1 MNIDGLQE
9 LTLSRTTSRTK
20 PDPTQSMQSIN
31 WKNEW
36 FPIEDATYLNFAA
49 HAAIPRMALN
59 AVRASVAA
67 KSQPHIVDDQ
77 SFFSVARSLRQTL
90 ATLIGASRDDI
101 ALMSGAGA
109 GLATIAYALKWS
121 AGDEVIIA
129 GGEFPAHY
137 ATWKPME
144 AREGIKLQITHPQGQ
159 FIQCSDL
166 IAAMT
171 PRTRVISVSH
181 VRFDDGSM
189 LDASSLSAA
198 CKRNGTLL
206 VLDVSQSCGAI
217 PMDVRSL
224 GADFI
229 VCAGYKYLLGPFG
242 TGFLWMKPQNA
253 DLLRPGPYNWLSQD
267 VESFTRLNFV
277 DPGPARTLS
286 RWDAAET
293 SSLYNF
299 NITVMEASL
308 KFVLNASPT
317 VIHDHNQALIS
328 YLFERLPDGYRL
340 ASPRQAAQRGVFGC
354 IEVDSRS
361 NTESVYQTL
370 RDERFVVALREGR
383 IRVAPHLLN
392 STQDIDRL
400 LVSLSRAWKG
410 LTHVDH

>member
-1 MNIDGLQE
+1 
-9 LTLSRTTSRTK
+9 
-20 PDPTQSMQSIN
+20 MQSID

-49 HAAIPRMALN
+49 HAAIPRVALN
-59 AVRASVAA
+59 AVQASVAA
-67 KSQPHIVDDQ
+67 KRRPHIVDDR
-77 SFFSVARSLRQTL
+77 SFFFVAANLRQTL
-90 ATLIGASRDDI
+90 ATLIGASQDDI
-101 ALMSGAGA
+101 ALTTGAGA

-144 AREGIKLQITHPQGQ
+144 AREGIKVQITHPQDQ
-159 FIQCSDL
+159 FIQSGDL

-181 VRFDDGSM
+181 VRFDDGSI
-189 LDASSLSAA
+189 LDASSLAAA

-217 PMDVRSL
+217 PMDVSSL

-229 VCAGYKYLLGPFG
+229 VSAGYKYLLSPWG
-242 TGFLWMKPQNA
+242 TGFLWAKPENA

-267 VESFTRLNFV
+267 VETFERLNFV
-277 DPGPARTLS
+277 DPRPARTLS
-286 RWDAAET
+286 RWDAAQA
-293 SSLYNF
+293 SSIYNF
-299 NITVMEASL
+299 NLTVMEASAR
-308 KFVLNASPT
+308 FVLNATPAL
-317 VIHDHNQALIS
+317 IHDHNQSLID
-328 YLFERLPDGYRL
+328 YFFERLPDGYRL
-340 ASPRQAAQRGVFGC
+340 ASPRQASHRGVFGC
-354 IEVDSRS
+354 IEVGSRGD
-361 NTESVYQTL
+361 TESLYQTL
-370 RDERFVVALREGR
+370 RDERFVVALREGK

-392 STQDIDRL
+392 STQDMDRL
-400 LVSLSRAWKG
+400 LVSLAKARKG